1 MFKKIL
7 IANRGEIAIRVI
19 RACQE
24 LGIKTVAIYSEAD
37 RDSLH
42 VQIAD
47 EAVCVG
53 SPLASQSY
61 LNIPNIISAALIT
74 NAEAIHPG
82 YGFLAESARFAEICE
97 EHGLV
102 FIGPSKETIEKLGD
116 KSGAKRIM
124 KEAGVPLIPGSNGLI
139 EDEKQA
145 LKISKEIG
153 FPILIKA
160 TAGGGGKGMRVAY
173 YPEDLIQ
180 NLRVAKMEAEKA
192 FGNPGVYIEK
202 YIEEPRHVEIQILGD
217 KYGNIISLGERDCS
231 IQRRHQK
238 LIEESPSPVV
248 DQRLREAMSRA
259 AIKGAHK
266 VGYVGPGTFEFLLD
280 KNGHFYFMEVNTR
293 IQVEHTVSEMATG
306 IDLVKWQILIS
317 EGEKINFKDVSIRG
331 HTIECRIN
339 AEDPFNDFAPSSGKI
354 VKFIPPGGPFVRVD
368 THLYEGYTIP
378 PFYDSLLAKVIVWGK
393 DRGEA
398 IERMKRALREFI
410 IVGVKTTIPLHLKIL
425 ENSFFVKGQF
435 STDFLQRRIL
445 IEE

>member
-7 IANRGEIAIRVI
+7 IANRGEIAVRVI

-24 LGIKTVAIYSEAD
+24 LGIKTVAVYSEAD
-37 RDSLH
+37 KDSLH
-42 VQIAD
+42 VQMAD
-47 EAVCVG
+47 EAICIG
-53 SPLASQSY
+53 PPPSSQSY

-116 KSGAKRIM
+116 KARAKKIM
-124 KEAGVPLIPGSNGLI
+124 KEAGVPLIPGSNGLV

-145 LKISKEIG
+145 LKIAKEIG
-153 FPILIKA
+153 FPVLIKA
-160 TAGGGGKGMRVAY
+160 TAGGGGKGMRIAHH
-173 YPEDLIQ
+173 PEDLIQ
-180 NLRVAKMEAEKA
+180 NLRLAKMEAEKA

-217 KYGNIISLGERDCS
+217 KHGNIISLGERDCS

-238 LIEESPSPVV
+238 LIEESPSPAV
-248 DQRLREAMSRA
+248 DQKLREAMSKA
-259 AIKGAHK
+259 AIKGAYR

-293 IQVEHTVSEMATG
+293 IQVEHTVTEMATG
-306 IDLVKWQILIS
+306 IDLVKWQILIAA
-317 EGEKINFKDVSIRG
+317 GEKINFKDVSIKG

-339 AEDPFNDFAPSSGKI
+339 AEDPFDDFSPSTGKI
-354 VKFIPPGGPFVRVD
+354 TKFIPPGGPFVRVD

-378 PFYDSLLAKVIVWGK
+378 PFYDSLLAKVIVWGR
-393 DRGEA
+393 DREEA
-398 IERMKRALREFI
+398 IERMKRALKEFV
-410 IVGVKTTIPLHLKIL
+410 IVGVKTTIPLYLKIL
-425 ENSFFVKGQF
+425 DNSFFVKGQF
-435 STDFLQRRIL
+435 YTNFLQRRIL
-445 IEE
+445 VEE